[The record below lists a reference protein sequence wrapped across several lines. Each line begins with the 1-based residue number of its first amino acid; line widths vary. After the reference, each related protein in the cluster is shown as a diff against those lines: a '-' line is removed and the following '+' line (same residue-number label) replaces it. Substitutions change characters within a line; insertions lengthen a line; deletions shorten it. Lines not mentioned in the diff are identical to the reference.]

1 VVNDELRITN
11 DEFQSGSLSIRHSS
25 FVIRNLIALI
35 ALLLFTNACSYISE
49 VTGFKKAEVRVP
61 AAKVVRGPVDTEIY
75 TIGELRPGGTASI
88 IAPPIFGGT
97 LQINHLLR
105 TGTRVKKGDIVVQ
118 FDPSEQEYN
127 LEQSQS
133 QLDEADQQIMKL
145 RADQAVKAAQDKVAL
160 LKAEYAVRRAEF
172 KVQGNDLLSAIEAK
186 KNEID
191 LVDAKRRYEQLQ
203 RDIKSR
209 ASANAAD
216 LAVQTVARMKAQMGM
231 KIAQQNIDNMTWTAP
246 TDGVVV
252 VGQNIEALMSAS
264 GSIRITSTS
273 DIPEFKEGDQ
283 ASPGRLVAQIQ
294 DTGDLEIASK
304 VLETDRGNLEPGQPI
319 EVWLDSAPRRV
330 YPGKIKSIATSA
342 TVASSASN
350 TTDLL
355 EALSTRSFDTIFAV
369 NGKSDQL
376 YMGVSARVLIK
387 GKGRPDALSIPRQ
400 ALFQRDGKQVVFL
413 QKGEEWAP
421 HEVRVKYFTESRAV
435 VDGLAENATVA
446 LVDPDA
452 QKKKAAAQKG
462 SLASLLGGSSK

>member
-1 VVNDELRITN
+1 LNDELRMTN
-11 DEFQSGSLSIRHSS
+11 NEFPDSSFSNRQSSIVIRH
-25 FVIRNLIALI
+25 LIILL
-35 ALLLFTNACSYISE
+35 ALLLFTNACSFISE
-49 VTGFKKAEVRVP
+49 VAGFKKAEVRVP
-61 AAKVVRGPVDTEIY
+61 AAKVVRGPVDTEIN
-75 TIGELRPGGTASI
+75 TIGELRPGGTSSI
-88 IAPPIFGGT
+88 VAPPIFGGT
-97 LQINHLLR
+97 LQITHLVK
-105 TGTRVKKGDIVVQ
+105 TGTRVKKGDVIVQ

-133 QLDEADQQIMKL
+133 QLDEADQQIIKL
-145 RADQAVKAAQDKVAL
+145 RADQAVKTAQDKVAL
-160 LKAEYAVRRAEF
+160 LKAEYAVKRAEF

-191 LVDAKRRYEQLQ
+191 LADARRKYEQLQ

-246 TDGVVV
+246 MDGVVV

-283 ASPGRLVAQIQ
+283 SSPGRLIAQIQ
-294 DTGDLEIASK
+294 DTGNLEIASK
-304 VLETDRGNLEPGQPI
+304 ILETDRGNLAPGQPI
-319 EVWLDSAPRRV
+319 EVWLDSAPRKV
-330 YPGKIKSIATSA
+330 YPGRIKSIATSA

-355 EALSTRSFDTIFAV
+355 EALSTRSFDTIFEV
-369 NGKSDQL
+369 NGKGDQL

-387 GKGRPDALSIPRQ
+387 GKGMPDALSIPRQ
-400 ALFQRDGKQVVFL
+400 ALFQRDGKQVVYL
-413 QKGEEWAP
+413 ARGEEWEP
-421 HEVRVKYFTESRAV
+421 HEVRVKYYTESRAV
-435 VDGLAENATVA
+435 VDGLSETDTVA
-446 LVDPDA
+446 LVDPDV

-462 SLASLLGGSSK
+462 SLASLLGGSAK